1 MEQGIIEL
9 SLAVARD
16 SPALATAGLII
27 VAALAIWVR
36 IAPAIVEYYT
46 KRTERED
53 AREVRKLAE
62 SRERAKVDGQWL
74 ALEERSTQAIENSTA
89 AVNRMISKLEDDK
102 KARER
107 IESRLAKID
116 GDLTDVAADMEIL
129 KERTKR

>member
-9 SLAVARD
+9 AIAVARD

-27 VAALAIWVR
+27 VAALAIWMR
-36 IAPAIVEYYT
+36 ISPAIVEYYT

-53 AREVRKLAE
+53 AREVRKLNE

-116 GDLTDVAADMEIL
+116 GDLSEVAADMEIL
-129 KERTKR
+129 KERTQR